1 MLKDL
6 CTTHYFVCY
15 ATDSQWHSQN
25 SKNYI
30 IDSPLYQAL
39 PPCFQI
45 CPSNM
50 WHFLCWSR
58 AQTRLSFP
66 CWRWVHW
73 AGSRDQTC
81 ARCRWTTWSG
91 WGLWACSTAGYD
103 RWTSARG
110 RSPSGPWPTS
120 ACTACPPTN
129 KSKAAFTHCCPERI
143 SPTFSRRC
151 ATPLFLSDFVLRVIV
166 SELMLQRKAYLF
178 LFAERWRN
186 FNYFGQISICMDL
199 CKMRPHCFDV
209 WLHRCWYV
217 TCVASSVTSGIR
229 IQPWG
234 SRLNEHPIL
243 GKPRADTQKT
253 SRLKLQSSW
262 YNLVEHIL

>member
-6 CTTHYFVCY
+6 CMTHYFVCY

-50 WHFLCWSR
+50 WHFLCWSP
-58 AQTRLSFP
+58 AQTRPSFP

-91 WGLWACSTAGYD
+91 WGLGACSTAGCG

-120 ACTACPPTN
+120 AYTSCPPTN
-129 KSKAAFTHCCPERI
+129 KSKAALLTAAGQKGFPRLSPEDAQLHCSCPI
-143 SPTFSRRC
+143 
-151 ATPLFLSDFVLRVIV
+151 LF
-166 SELMLQRKAYLF
+166 
-178 LFAERWRN
+178 
-186 FNYFGQISICMDL
+186 C
-199 CKMRPHCFDV
+199 V
-209 WLHRCWYV
+209 WLYQSWCCKEKHIYFCLQNV
-217 TCVASSVTSGIR
+217 GETST
-229 IQPWG
+229 
-234 SRLNEHPIL
+234 IL
-243 GKPRADTQKT
+243 GKFRFAWISARWDLIVLMFGSSVVDTWHVWP
-253 SRLKLQSSW
+253 LL
-262 YNLVEHIL
+262 